1 MFISSLLQIRPGG
14 PLLGAHL
21 LLVLTEPVE
30 ESPTAAPFSG
40 LLVES
45 LHLESPLSGSPL
57 SESLLL
63 GSLLVE
69 ALLVEAVRLG
79 FLLVEVLSS
88 GHILL
93 AH

>member
-1 MFISSLLQIRPGG
+1 MFISSLLHIGPGG

-45 LHLESPLSGSPL
+45 LLSGSPL
-57 SESLLL
+57 WGSLLL

-69 ALLVEAVRLG
+69 ALLVEALRLG
-79 FLLVEVLSS
+79 ILLVEVLSS
-88 GHILL
+88 GHLLL